1 MYRNEAVAM
10 NKINES
16 EDTFDALL
24 AKKEQYDRSYY
35 QLELPLVS
43 DDEYDALKGNLREY
57 ARNLGYDIPDDTLHY
72 LDTNNAVTH
81 PSRMYSLACAIST
94 DKEKFR
100 PLFKRKSHVIAEAKL
115 DGVAINII
123 YLNDKLANAVT
134 RGDHFKGESMLGK
147 IARLENVPATESLHL
162 DVYEVRGEVV
172 ISKKKLAELNAQ
184 RKTQGKPVYK
194 TGRNAVAALLRSNDD
209 EALAKAGCEFIVYG
223 MGKGKE
229 IFSDHKSMMGFLS
242 ELWTVTAAL
251 DELNWSDPIE
261 NTFNSVKE
269 ARDNYPYEIDGVVF
283 KANCHKVQEELGYS
297 GNDPKWAYA
306 LKFNEAVGTTRV
318 EDVTISVGR
327 TGAITGTL
335 HYEPVEL
342 GGVTCTT
349 AVIPSMEKL
358 RIWSPYPGKEVQ
370 IMRAGDTIPY
380 IVDMGRETHRDMF
393 VVPRHCPSCN
403 SELTI
408 RGTETLICGNHS
420 ECKAQV
426 LSLFHYQCSK
436 KVLNFVGFGDKSRI
450 KFIDALYDDG
460 IKDMLGIWGLL
471 AGPASARKPYFVKTG
486 LTPGKIESIEESL
499 SKLWRQPLW
508 KLVAAAGFH
517 GVAEGTCK
525 KIASP
530 YGGLM
535 PLIADLEKGSLSGSP
550 LTEKKMKSIRTNRP
564 AMDWL
569 YLVAGNFT
577 LITDN

>member
-35 QLELPLVS
+35 QLELPIVS
-43 DDEYDALKGNLREY
+43 DDEYDALKGSLREH
-57 ARNLGYDIPDDTLHY
+57 ARTMGYDIPDETLHY
-72 LDTNNAVTH
+72 LDTKNAVKH
-81 PSRMYSLACAIST
+81 PSRMYSLACAISSNR
-94 DKEKFR
+94 EKFR
-100 PLFKRKSHVIAEAKL
+100 PLFKRKGRVIAEAKL
-115 DGVAINII
+115 DGVAINIV
-123 YLNDKLANAVT
+123 YLNNKLANAIT
-134 RGDHFKGESMLGK
+134 RGDHFKGESMLAK
-147 IARLENVPATESLHL
+147 IARLENVPAKETLNL
-162 DVYEVRGEVV
+162 PVYEVRGEVV
-172 ISKKKLAELNAQ
+172 ISKENLDKLNKERMSLN
-184 RKTQGKPVYK
+184 KPVYK
-194 TGRNAVAALLRSNDD
+194 TGRSAVAALLRSNDD
-209 EALAKAGCEFIVYG
+209 TALAKAGCEFIVHG

-242 ELWTVTAAL
+242 GRWTVTPVL
-251 DELNWSDPIE
+251 NELNWSDGIE
-261 NTFNSVKE
+261 KVFNEIKK
-269 ARDNYPYEIDGVVF
+269 ARDSNPYEIDGAVL
-283 KANCHKVQEELGYS
+283 KANLHSTQDELGYS

-349 AVIPSMEKL
+349 AVIPSIEKL
-358 RIWSPYPGKEVQ
+358 RMWKPYVGKEVE

-380 IVDMGRETHRDMF
+380 IVGMEPDSRYDVF
-393 VVPRHCPSCN
+393 DVPHKCPSCR
-403 SELTI
+403 SELI
-408 RGTETLICGNHS
+408 VRGKETLICGNHS
-420 ECKAQV
+420 RCKAQV

-436 KVLNFVGFGDKSRI
+436 KVLNFEGFGDKSRI

-535 PLIADLEKGSLSGSP
+535 PLIADLEKGSLSESP